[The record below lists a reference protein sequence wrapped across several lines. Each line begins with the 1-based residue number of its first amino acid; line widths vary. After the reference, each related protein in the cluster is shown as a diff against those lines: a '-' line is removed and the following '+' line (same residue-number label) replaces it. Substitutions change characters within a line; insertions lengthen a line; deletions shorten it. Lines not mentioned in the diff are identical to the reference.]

1 MFVVKYNVN
10 VDCKDFY
17 GWIFMMFVCMIEEE
31 FGYKMVKIFFS
42 VGVFLNLRDVLG
54 RIVLSYVCMNGCVF
68 IVGFILKEDV
78 LDINEVDNDGNIL
91 FYYVVSSGNLFIV
104 EMLVDCFVKFGLDI
118 DIRNSFGYIF
128 FFLVLKKGYFVF
140 VYLLFK
146 KGNVLFILCDNEIFF
161 NVIEWV

>member
-1 MFVVKYNVN
+1 
-10 VDCKDFY
+10 
-17 GWIFMMFVCMIEEE
+17 MMFVCMIEEE

-68 IVGFILKEDV
+68 IVGLILKEDV

-128 FFLVLKKGYFVF
+128 FFFGVKEGVF
-140 VYLLFK
+140 CICV
-146 KGNVLFILCDNEIFF
+146 FIIKEG
-161 NVIEWV
+161 